1 MSGQLPKLRTKTFS
15 LEPYGG
21 EGEFTLRELSGM
33 TKQRITTDVLK
44 QASKEFGRTDFLPN
58 NTTKRKADAG
68 DMSLESVLMMYSF
81 EIYRAQIIASVIEG
95 PGVVDGKLSA
105 EHVESF
111 SESLIEGLM
120 EAILEFDNFPL
131 AQTGGRE

>member
-1 MSGQLPKLRTKTFS
+1 MSGQLPKLRTKVFS

-44 QASKEFGRTDFLPN
+44 QASKELGRTDFLPN
-58 NTTKRKADAG
+58 NTVKRKVDAG

-120 EAILEFDNFPL
+120 EAILDFDKFPL
-131 AQTGGRE
+131 VQTGGRE